1 MLVAALLAPAAAR
14 ATAKYRVFQ
23 DLSVGGP
30 FSGKVFLAIDDEDT
44 NGNGRFR
51 PRRASAYNL
60 TVQASCDASGGLHTI
75 RDNAFNKY
83 GNFSVP
89 LDNGRFSYR
98 FETRFEN
105 PATAAIRG
113 DLTGTVKP
121 QKKRVDGAFD
131 IEDWALDAATSNCVS
146 FGSYSATRCKAW
158 RSKRDRPRWWR
169 EWNVPVCKGSP
180 W

>member
-75 RDNAFNKY
+75 RDNSFNKY

-113 DLTGTVKP
+113 DLTGTV
-121 QKKRVDGAFD
+121 
-131 IEDWALDAATSNCVS
+131 S